1 MPKTF
6 EPYQAINQSRLE
18 PWREEIIQMRSVNWP
33 YRKIAAWLAEEAE
46 ITVSLQAVQQFCK
59 ARGITKGGGAKPPP
73 PGRKSEP
80 RRAKIRTTKRK
91 TLFEY
96 HGEDQPIDLSKLKS
110 ER

>member
-18 PWREEIIQMRSVNWP
+18 PWREEIIQMRSLNWP
-33 YRKIAAWLAEEAE
+33 YRKIAEWLAEESE

-59 ARGITKGGGAKPPP
+59 VRGITKGGGAKPPP
-73 PGRKSEP
+73 PIRKSEP
-80 RRAKIRTTKRK
+80 RRTTTRTTKRK

-96 HGEDQPIDLSKLKS
+96 TGEDQPIDLSILKS